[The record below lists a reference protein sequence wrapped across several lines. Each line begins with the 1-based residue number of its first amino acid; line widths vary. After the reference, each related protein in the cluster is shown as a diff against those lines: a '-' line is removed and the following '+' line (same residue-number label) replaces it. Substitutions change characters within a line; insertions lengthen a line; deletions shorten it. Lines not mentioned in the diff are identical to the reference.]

1 MVQVSDHAGLLRDR
15 NGGEQPVTPLELFF
29 DLVYVFAVTQLS
41 HRLLDHLS
49 LRGVLETLMLL
60 LAVWGVWVYT
70 AWFTNWFHPDRL
82 PVRLVLV
89 AVMLASL
96 LMSVAIPEAF
106 GERGLMFALAYVA
119 IQVGRTAFTF
129 VALRKSLG
137 GTHPLSRTFQRILTW
152 FVGAGVLWIIGG
164 LLGGEARYALW
175 LLALA
180 VDYSGPVVGYYVP
193 GLGRSRTEEWTIE
206 GGHFAERCQLF
217 VIIALGESI
226 LVTGTTFGE
235 IEPSALAVCAF
246 VVAFVGS
253 VALWWIYF
261 ARSADAA
268 REVFTASEDPGR
280 LGRSAYTYFHIPMVA
295 GIIAVA
301 AADELTVAHPG
312 EHGTLA
318 SVALTLGGTALFVAG
333 HAFFKWAVFGVLPWS
348 RALAIAALAAL
359 IPVGFAIPTLAL
371 SGVAGL
377 LVVVLAVWDTLT
389 HRKSVRPEQ
398 RSTT

>member
-1 MVQVSDHAGLLRDR
+1 MHVSNHRGHLRTR
-15 NGGEQPVTPLELFF
+15 NGGEQRVTSLELFF

-41 HRLLDHLS
+41 HRLLEHLS
-49 LRGVLETLMLL
+49 LRGALETLMLFL
-60 LAVWGVWVYT
+60 GVWGVWVYT
-70 AWFTNWFHPDRL
+70 AWFTNWFHPNQL

-106 GERGLMFALAYVA
+106 GKRGLMFALAYVA

-129 VALRKSLG
+129 IALRKSLG
-137 GTHPLSRTFQRILTW
+137 TSHPLSRTFQRILTW
-152 FVGAGVLWIIGG
+152 FVGSGVVWIIGG
-164 LLGGEARYALW
+164 LLEGEARYAVW
-175 LLALA
+175 LLALG
-180 VDYSGPVVGYYVP
+180 VDYSGPVVGYYIP
-193 GLGRSRTEEWTIE
+193 GLGRSQTEEWTIE

-261 ARSADAA
+261 ARSAAKAA
-268 REVFTASEDPGR
+268 REVFTSSEDPGR
-280 LGRSAYTYFHIPMVA
+280 LGRSAYTYFPLPMVA
-295 GIIAVA
+295 GIIALA

-333 HAFFKWAVFGVLPWS
+333 HAFFKWAVFGLLPFS
-348 RALAIAALAAL
+348 RAVARSEERR
-359 IPVGFAIPTLAL
+359 VG
-371 SGVAGL
+371 
-377 LVVVLAVWDTLT
+377 
-389 HRKSVRPEQ
+389 KEC
-398 RSTT
+398 RSRWSPYH

>member
-1 MVQVSDHAGLLRDR
+1 MYVSDQGGPLRARD
-15 NGGEQPVTPLELFF
+15 GGEQPVTPLELFF

-41 HRLLDHLS
+41 HRLLEHLS
-49 LRGVLETLMLL
+49 VRGALETLMLL
-60 LAVWGVWVYT
+60 LVVWGVWVYT
-70 AWFTNWFHPDRL
+70 AWFTNWFDPDSL
-82 PVRLVLV
+82 AVRLVLV

-96 LMSVAIPEAF
+96 VMSVAIPEAF
-106 GERGLMFALAYVA
+106 GKRGLMFALAYVA

-129 VALRKSLG
+129 IALRKSLG
-137 GTHPLSRTFQRILTW
+137 GSHPLSRTFQRILTW

-164 LLGGEARYALW
+164 LLDAEARYAVW

-180 VDYSGPVVGYYVP
+180 VDYSGPVVGYYIP
-193 GLGRSRTEEWTIE
+193 GLGRSRTQEWTIE

-235 IEPSALAVCAF
+235 IEASALTVCAF
-246 VVAFVGS
+246 VVAFLGS

-261 ARSADAA
+261 ARSAEAA
-268 REVFTASEDPGR
+268 REVFTSSEDPGR
-280 LGRSAYTYFHIPMVA
+280 LGRSAYTYFHLPMVA

-312 EHGTLA
+312 EPGTLA
-318 SVALTLGGTALFVAG
+318 SITLTLGGTALFVAG
-333 HAFFKWAVFGVLPWS
+333 HAFFKWAVFGVLPFS
-348 RALAIAALAAL
+348 HAVAVAALMAL

-371 SGVAGL
+371 SGSAGL
-377 LVVVLAVWDTLT
+377 IVVGLAVWETLAYG
-389 HRKSVRPEQ
+389 HM
-398 RSTT
+398 RSPRRAT

>member
-1 MVQVSDHAGLLRDR
+1 MHVSDHRGPLRTR
-15 NGGEQPVTPLELFF
+15 NGGEQRVTPLELFF

-41 HRLLDHLS
+41 HRLLEHLS
-49 LRGVLETLMLL
+49 VRGVLETLMLFL
-60 LAVWGVWVYT
+60 MVWGVWVYT
-70 AWFTNWFHPDRL
+70 AWFTNWFDPDRL

-106 GERGLMFALAYVA
+106 GKRGLMVALAYVA

-129 VALRKSLG
+129 IALRKSLG
-137 GTHPLSRTFQRILTW
+137 RSHPLSRTFQRILTW
-152 FVGAGVLWIIGG
+152 FVGAGVVWIIGG

-193 GLGRSRTEEWTIE
+193 GLGRSRTGEWTIE

-226 LVTGTTFGE
+226 LVTGTTFAE
-235 IEPSALAVCAF
+235 IEVSAVAVLAF
-246 VVAFVGS
+246 VVAFLGS

-261 ARSADAA
+261 SRSADAA
-268 REVFTASEDPGR
+268 REVFTSSEDPGR
-280 LGRSAYTYFHIPMVA
+280 MGRSAYTYFHMPIIA
-295 GIIAVA
+295 GIIAIA

-312 EHGTLA
+312 EPGTLA
-318 SVALTLGGTALFVAG
+318 SITLTLGGTALFLAG
-333 HAFFKWAVFGVLPWS
+333 QALFKWAVFGVLPWS
-348 RALAIAALAAL
+348 RAVAVAALMAL
-359 IPVGFAIPTLAL
+359 IPAGFAIPTLAL
-371 SGVAGL
+371 SGAAGL
-377 LVVVLAVWDTLT
+377 IVVGLAVWDTLAYG
-389 HRKSVRPEQ
+389 HM
-398 RSTT
+398 RSPRRAT

>member
-1 MVQVSDHAGLLRDR
+1 
-15 NGGEQPVTPLELFF
+15 
-29 DLVYVFAVTQLS
+29 
-41 HRLLDHLS
+41 
-49 LRGVLETLMLL
+49 
-60 LAVWGVWVYT
+60 LA
-70 AWFTNWFHPDRL
+70 
-82 PVRLVLV
+82 VRLVLV

-129 VALRKSLG
+129 IALRKSLG
-137 GTHPLSRTFQRILTW
+137 TSHPLSRTFQRILTW

-164 LLGGEARYALW
+164 LLEGEARYALW
-175 LLALA
+175 LLALG

-193 GLGRSRTEEWTIE
+193 ALGRSRTEEWTIE

-226 LVTGTTFGE
+226 LVTGTTFAE
-235 IEPSALAVCAF
+235 IEPSALAVLAF

-280 LGRSAYTYFHIPMVA
+280 LGRSAYTYFHMPMVA

-312 EHGTLA
+312 EPGTLA

-333 HAFFKWAVFGVLPWS
+333 QAFFKWAVFGVLPYS

-359 IPVGFAIPTLAL
+359 IPVGLAIPTLAL

-377 LVVVLAVWDTLT
+377 IVVVLAVWDTLT

>member
-1 MVQVSDHAGLLRDR
+1 MYVSDQGGPLRARD
-15 NGGEQPVTPLELFF
+15 GGEQPVTPLELFF

-41 HRLLDHLS
+41 HRLLEHLS
-49 LRGVLETLMLL
+49 VRGALETLMLL
-60 LAVWGVWVYT
+60 LVVWGVWVYT
-70 AWFTNWFHPDRL
+70 AWFTNWFDPDSL
-82 PVRLVLV
+82 AVRLVLV

-96 LMSVAIPEAF
+96 VMSVAIPEAF
-106 GERGLMFALAYVA
+106 SDRGLMFALAYVA

-129 VALRKSLG
+129 IALRKSLG
-137 GTHPLSRTFQRILTW
+137 GSHPLSRTFQRILTW

-164 LLGGEARYALW
+164 LLDAEARYAVW

-180 VDYSGPVVGYYVP
+180 VDYSGPVVGYYIP
-193 GLGRSRTEEWTIE
+193 GLGRSRTQEWTIE

-226 LVTGTTFGE
+226 LVTGTTFAE

-246 VVAFVGS
+246 VVAFLGS

-261 ARSADAA
+261 ARSAEAA
-268 REVFTASEDPGR
+268 REVFTSSEDPGR

-312 EHGTLA
+312 EHATLA

-333 HAFFKWAVFGVLPWS
+333 HAFFKWAVFGVLPFS

-377 LVVVLAVWDTLT
+377 IVVVLAVWDTLT
-389 HRKSVRPEQ
+389 PRKPVRPEQ